1 LPSGEIQR
9 KNPQQDFELI
19 QRVGSGTYGDVYKAR
34 NIQTGELA
42 AVKIIKLEPGDDFS
56 IIQQEIFMVK
66 ECMHHNIVAYFGS
79 YLCRDKLWICMEY
92 CGGGSLQDI
101 YHGVLVWDNIALSL
115 CSQGLG
121 YLHSKGKMH
130 RDIKI
135 LSLVVPADFGVA
147 AKITATIAKRK
158 SFIGTPYWMA
168 PEVAAVEK
176 NGGYNQLCDIWAVG
190 ITSIELAEL
199 QPPMFDLHP
208 MRALFLM
215 SKSSFQPPKLKH
227 KTKWTTAFHNFVK
240 VSLTKNPKKRPTA
253 EKLLMV
259 KLTRPHEN
267 KTLVA
272 LELVSNI
279 VVSSSRSPSL
289 TLSLSSATPCLLS
302 FSPPPR
308 LSFPLSPLPVS
319 PSPSLPLPSLPSPLP
334 LSSSPSPSLLPP
346 PRLFF
351 PLPVSSSPS
360 PLFFPLP
367 VSSSPSPSL
376 LPPPLSPPPPLFFPL
391 SPSPSLLPPPRLFFP
406 LPSLPLPVSSSP
418 SPSLLPPPRLF
429 FPLPVSS
436 SPPRLFF
443 PLPVSSSPSPS
454 LLPLPLPLSSS
465 PSPSLLPPPRLFF
478 PLPVSSSPSLS
489 PLPVSS
495 SPSPS
500 LLPPPLSP
508 PPRLFFPLPVSSSPP
523 LSPPPR
529 LFFPLPSLLPPP
541 RLFFPLPVSS
551 SPSPSLLP
559 PPLSP
564 PPRLSFPLPLPVSP
578 SPSLPLP
585 VSPSPSLPLPVSPSP
600 SLPLPVSPS
609 PSLPL
614 PVSPS
619 PSLPL
624 PVSPSPLSPS
634 PSLLPPP
641 RLFFPLPVSSSPSPS
656 LLPPPL
662 SPPPRLSF
670 PLPVSSSPSPL
681 SPSPSLL
688 PPPRLFFPLPSLP
701 LPVSS
706 SPSPLSFPLPVSS
719 SPPPS
724 LLPPSLLPPPL
735 SPPPLS
741 PPPRLSFPLP
751 LPVSPSPS
759 LPIPVSPSPLF
770 FPLPLS
776 PPPRLSFPLPLPP
789 RLSFPLSLP
798 PRLSFPLPLSSSPP
812 PLFFPLPVSSSPSP
826 SLLPSLPLPV
836 SPSLSP
842 SPSLLP
848 PLSPSP
854 SPPPLSPPP
863 PLFFPLPLSPPLS
876 PPPRLSYPSPSL
888 PVSPSPSPSLPL
900 PMGACFSKVFDGCP
914 LNINCATSWIHPDTK
929 DQYLI
934 FGTEDGIY
942 TLNLNE
948 LHEATMEQ
956 LFPRK
961 CTWLYII
968 NNNLMSLSGKTFQ
981 LYSHN
986 LIGLFEQLKKPGLA
1000 SQFQTHRFPDKM
1012 LPRRFALTTKIP
1024 DTKGCHKCCIVRNPY
1039 TGHKYLCGALQFGI
1053 ILLQWYEPM
1062 QRFML
1067 IKHFD
1072 FPLPSPLKV
1081 FEMLVVPEQEYP
1093 MVCIAVSQATEPGQ
1107 VVRFETINLNS
1118 CSSWFTEMGSMDAI
1132 HVTQLERDTLLVC
1145 LDKNLKIVNLQGR
1158 LKSNKKLASE
1168 LSFDF
1173 TIGSV
1178 VCLQDSVLAFWKH
1191 GMQGKSFKSNEVT
1204 QEISDPSRVFRLL
1217 GSDRVVVLESRP
1229 TDNPTALSNL
1239 YILAGHEN
1247 SY

>member
-1 LPSGEIQR
+1 MDVFPRPSGEIQR
-9 KNPQQDFELI
+9 RNPQQDFELI

-79 YLCRDKLWICMEY
+79 YLCREKLWICMEY

-101 YHGVLVWDNIALSL
+101 YHVTGPLSELQIAYVCRETL
-115 CSQGLG
+115 QGLG
-121 YLHSKGKMH
+121 YLHTKGKMH
-130 RDIKI
+130 RDIKGANI
-135 LSLVVPADFGVA
+135 LLTDNGDVKLADFGVA

-215 SKSSFQPPKLKH
+215 SKSSFQPPKLKD
-227 KTKWTTAFHNFVK
+227 KTKWSAAFHNFVK

-253 EKLLMV
+253 EKLLSHV
-259 KLTRPHEN
+259 FVAQTGLTRRLAVDLLDKMNNPDNHQHYNE
-267 KTLVA
+267 VDDDD
-272 LELVSNI
+272 LE
-279 VVSSSRSPSL
+279 
-289 TLSLSSATPCLLS
+289 
-302 FSPPPR
+302 
-308 LSFPLSPLPVS
+308 PLSAVRHTIRS
-319 PSPSLPLPSLPSPLP
+319 INKQARAERTRSEINCN
-334 LSSSPSPSLLPP
+334 SSPSH
-346 PRLFF
+346 RLGCSQ
-351 PLPVSSSPS
+351 LDC
-360 PLFFPLP
+360 
-367 VSSSPSPSL
+367 
-376 LPPPLSPPPPLFFPL
+376 
-391 SPSPSLLPPPRLFFP
+391 
-406 LPSLPLPVSSSP
+406 
-418 SPSLLPPPRLF
+418 
-429 FPLPVSS
+429 
-436 SPPRLFF
+436 
-443 PLPVSSSPSPS
+443 
-454 LLPLPLPLSSS
+454 
-465 PSPSLLPPPRLFF
+465 
-478 PLPVSSSPSLS
+478 
-489 PLPVSS
+489 
-495 SPSPS
+495 
-500 LLPPPLSP
+500 
-508 PPRLFFPLPVSSSPP
+508 
-523 LSPPPR
+523 
-529 LFFPLPSLLPPP
+529 
-541 RLFFPLPVSS
+541 
-551 SPSPSLLP
+551 
-559 PPLSP
+559 
-564 PPRLSFPLPLPVSP
+564 
-578 SPSLPLP
+578 
-585 VSPSPSLPLPVSPSP
+585 
-600 SLPLPVSPS
+600 
-609 PSLPL
+609 
-614 PVSPS
+614 
-619 PSLPL
+619 
-624 PVSPSPLSPS
+624 
-634 PSLLPPP
+634 
-641 RLFFPLPVSSSPSPS
+641 
-656 LLPPPL
+656 
-662 SPPPRLSF
+662 
-670 PLPVSSSPSPL
+670 
-681 SPSPSLL
+681 
-688 PPPRLFFPLPSLP
+688 
-701 LPVSS
+701 
-706 SPSPLSFPLPVSS
+706 
-719 SPPPS
+719 
-724 LLPPSLLPPPL
+724 
-735 SPPPLS
+735 
-741 PPPRLSFPLP
+741 
-751 LPVSPSPS
+751 
-759 LPIPVSPSPLF
+759 
-770 FPLPLS
+770 
-776 PPPRLSFPLPLPP
+776 
-789 RLSFPLSLP
+789 LSLQ
-798 PRLSFPLPLSSSPP
+798 
-812 PLFFPLPVSSSPSP
+812 
-826 SLLPSLPLPV
+826 
-836 SPSLSP
+836 
-842 SPSLLP
+842 
-848 PLSPSP
+848 
-854 SPPPLSPPP
+854 
-863 PLFFPLPLSPPLS
+863 
-876 PPPRLSYPSPSL
+876 
-888 PVSPSPSPSLPL
+888 
-900 PMGACFSKVFDGCP
+900 MGACFSKVFDGCP
-914 LNINCATSWIHPDTK
+914 LKINCATSWIHPDTK

-1000 SQFQTHRFPDKM
+1000 AQFQTHRFPDKI

-1039 TGHKYLCGALQFGI
+1039 TGHKYLCGALQSGI
-1053 ILLQWYEPM
+1053 VLLQWYEPM

-1093 MVCIAVSQATEPGQ
+1093 MVCVAISQGTEPGQ

-1118 CSSWFTEMGSMDAI
+1118 CSSWFTEMGTSNQQVDAI
-1132 HVTQLERDTLLVC
+1132 HVTQLERDTVLVC
-1145 LDKNLKIVNLQGR
+1145 LDQNLKIVNLQGK

-1173 TIGSV
+1173 CIGSV

>member
-1 LPSGEIQR
+1 MDIFPRPSGEIQR

-101 YHGVLVWDNIALSL
+101 YHVTGPLSELQIAYV
-115 CSQGLG
+115 CRETIQGLG

-135 LSLVVPADFGVA
+135 LSFVIPADFGVA

-240 VSLTKNPKKRPTA
+240 VALTKNPKKRPTA
-253 EKLLMV
+253 EKLLTHLFV
-259 KLTRPHEN
+259 GQTGLTRRVAVELLDKMNNPDHHQHFSEVDDDDLEVN
-267 KTLVA
+267 KLPQ
-272 LELVSNI
+272 
-279 VVSSSRSPSL
+279 PSL
-289 TLSLSSATPCLLS
+289 KCSLSDEPDLSDERCLTVRRFPGS
-302 FSPPPR
+302 EDSPRPGLFPRR
-308 LSFPLSPLPVS
+308 LSTPEQGNKVCVYVF
-319 PSPSLPLPSLPSPLP
+319 
-334 LSSSPSPSLLPP
+334 LLQC
-346 PRLFF
+346 LNIHDI
-351 PLPVSSSPS
+351 LC
-360 PLFFPLP
+360 
-367 VSSSPSPSL
+367 
-376 LPPPLSPPPPLFFPL
+376 
-391 SPSPSLLPPPRLFFP
+391 
-406 LPSLPLPVSSSP
+406 
-418 SPSLLPPPRLF
+418 
-429 FPLPVSS
+429 
-436 SPPRLFF
+436 
-443 PLPVSSSPSPS
+443 
-454 LLPLPLPLSSS
+454 
-465 PSPSLLPPPRLFF
+465 
-478 PLPVSSSPSLS
+478 
-489 PLPVSS
+489 
-495 SPSPS
+495 
-500 LLPPPLSP
+500 
-508 PPRLFFPLPVSSSPP
+508 
-523 LSPPPR
+523 
-529 LFFPLPSLLPPP
+529 
-541 RLFFPLPVSS
+541 
-551 SPSPSLLP
+551 
-559 PPLSP
+559 
-564 PPRLSFPLPLPVSP
+564 
-578 SPSLPLP
+578 
-585 VSPSPSLPLPVSPSP
+585 
-600 SLPLPVSPS
+600 
-609 PSLPL
+609 
-614 PVSPS
+614 
-619 PSLPL
+619 
-624 PVSPSPLSPS
+624 
-634 PSLLPPP
+634 
-641 RLFFPLPVSSSPSPS
+641 
-656 LLPPPL
+656 
-662 SPPPRLSF
+662 
-670 PLPVSSSPSPL
+670 
-681 SPSPSLL
+681 
-688 PPPRLFFPLPSLP
+688 
-701 LPVSS
+701 
-706 SPSPLSFPLPVSS
+706 
-719 SPPPS
+719 
-724 LLPPSLLPPPL
+724 
-735 SPPPLS
+735 
-741 PPPRLSFPLP
+741 
-751 LPVSPSPS
+751 
-759 LPIPVSPSPLF
+759 
-770 FPLPLS
+770 
-776 PPPRLSFPLPLPP
+776 
-789 RLSFPLSLP
+789 
-798 PRLSFPLPLSSSPP
+798 
-812 PLFFPLPVSSSPSP
+812 
-826 SLLPSLPLPV
+826 
-836 SPSLSP
+836 
-842 SPSLLP
+842 
-848 PLSPSP
+848 
-854 SPPPLSPPP
+854 
-863 PLFFPLPLSPPLS
+863 
-876 PPPRLSYPSPSL
+876 
-888 PVSPSPSPSLPL
+888 
-900 PMGACFSKVFDGCP
+900 MGACFSKVFDGCP
-914 LNINCATSWIHPDTK
+914 LKINCATSWIHPDTK

-1000 SQFQTHRFPDKM
+1000 SQFHTHRFPDKM

-1039 TGHKYLCGALQFGI
+1039 TGHKYLCGALQSGI

-1118 CSSWFTEMGSMDAI
+1118 CSSWFTEMGSTGQAVDAI
-1132 HVTQLERDTLLVC
+1132 HVTQLERDTVLVC

>member
-1 LPSGEIQR
+1 MNLYLGR
-9 KNPQQDFELI
+9 KGFYTDFELI

-101 YHGVLVWDNIALSL
+101 YHVTGPLSELQIAYV
-115 CSQGLG
+115 CRETIQ
-121 YLHSKGKMH
+121 
-130 RDIKI
+130 I

-253 EKLLMV
+253 EKLLMHLFV
-259 KLTRPHEN
+259 GQTGLTRR
-267 KTLVA
+267 VA
-272 LELVSNI
+272 LELLDKMNN
-279 VVSSSRSPSL
+279 PDNHQH
-289 TLSLSSATPCLLS
+289 
-302 FSPPPR
+302 FSEVDDDDLECWVLAPPTDWIDKVK
-308 LSFPLSPLPVS
+308 FE
-319 PSPSLPLPSLPSPLP
+319 
-334 LSSSPSPSLLPP
+334 
-346 PRLFF
+346 
-351 PLPVSSSPS
+351 
-360 PLFFPLP
+360 
-367 VSSSPSPSL
+367 
-376 LPPPLSPPPPLFFPL
+376 PPL
-391 SPSPSLLPPPRLFFP
+391 RKETEAH
-406 LPSLPLPVSSSP
+406 
-418 SPSLLPPPRLF
+418 
-429 FPLPVSS
+429 
-436 SPPRLFF
+436 
-443 PLPVSSSPSPS
+443 
-454 LLPLPLPLSSS
+454 
-465 PSPSLLPPPRLFF
+465 
-478 PLPVSSSPSLS
+478 
-489 PLPVSS
+489 
-495 SPSPS
+495 
-500 LLPPPLSP
+500 
-508 PPRLFFPLPVSSSPP
+508 
-523 LSPPPR
+523 
-529 LFFPLPSLLPPP
+529 
-541 RLFFPLPVSS
+541 
-551 SPSPSLLP
+551 
-559 PPLSP
+559 
-564 PPRLSFPLPLPVSP
+564 
-578 SPSLPLP
+578 
-585 VSPSPSLPLPVSPSP
+585 
-600 SLPLPVSPS
+600 
-609 PSLPL
+609 
-614 PVSPS
+614 
-619 PSLPL
+619 
-624 PVSPSPLSPS
+624 
-634 PSLLPPP
+634 
-641 RLFFPLPVSSSPSPS
+641 
-656 LLPPPL
+656 
-662 SPPPRLSF
+662 
-670 PLPVSSSPSPL
+670 
-681 SPSPSLL
+681 
-688 PPPRLFFPLPSLP
+688 
-701 LPVSS
+701 
-706 SPSPLSFPLPVSS
+706 
-719 SPPPS
+719 
-724 LLPPSLLPPPL
+724 
-735 SPPPLS
+735 
-741 PPPRLSFPLP
+741 
-751 LPVSPSPS
+751 
-759 LPIPVSPSPLF
+759 IEM
-770 FPLPLS
+770 
-776 PPPRLSFPLPLPP
+776 
-789 RLSFPLSLP
+789 
-798 PRLSFPLPLSSSPP
+798 
-812 PLFFPLPVSSSPSP
+812 
-826 SLLPSLPLPV
+826 
-836 SPSLSP
+836 
-842 SPSLLP
+842 
-848 PLSPSP
+848 
-854 SPPPLSPPP
+854 
-863 PLFFPLPLSPPLS
+863 
-876 PPPRLSYPSPSL
+876 
-888 PVSPSPSPSLPL
+888 
-900 PMGACFSKVFDGCP
+900 MGACFSKVFDGCP

-1118 CSSWFTEMGSMDAI
+1118 CSSWFTEMGSTVDAI